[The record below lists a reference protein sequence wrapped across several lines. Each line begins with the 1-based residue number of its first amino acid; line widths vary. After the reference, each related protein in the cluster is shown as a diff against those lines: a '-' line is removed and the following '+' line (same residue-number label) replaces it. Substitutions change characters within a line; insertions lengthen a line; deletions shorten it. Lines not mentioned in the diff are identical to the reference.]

1 MFIKWNIKLINNKL
15 FRNYSFESPNPLP
28 VIKIPKYLREN
39 LNKVRFKEEKR
50 AKQIQN
56 NSINDK
62 NLVKN
67 KFNKNVVVISG
78 KNNKYNHYLGQTY
91 GNKDKMPLISKKWIK
106 ANTNGKYLSLS
117 LLLILFKKITL

>member
-1 MFIKWNIKLINNKL
+1 MFFKSNIKLINNKL
-15 FRNYSFESPNPLP
+15 FRNYSSESPNPLP

-39 LNKVRFKEEKR
+39 LNKIRFKEEKR
-50 AKQIQN
+50 VQQIQK

-67 KFNKNVVVISG
+67 KFNKNVLVISG
-78 KNNKYNHYLGQTY
+78 KNKKYNHYFGQLY
-91 GNKDKMPLISKKWIK
+91 RNKDRMPLISKKWIK

-117 LLLILFKKITL
+117 LLLILLKIMTF